1 MIESLNGAKET
12 VSYREHFGIRIYLNQ
27 EAEDYP
33 IHWHTAA
40 EIIMPLENE
49 YTAVINGTKYVL
61 HPNDILVIPS
71 GELHELFAPK
81 SGKRIIMQFDWSLL
95 YNLNGFDS
103 TFHLLRPCLLLTS
116 EGNEDLHGVL
126 RPLLHQLM
134 DEYFSN
140 SLLMEASAYSLL
152 IQFFVVLGRN
162 FMNHEQR
169 FLNTNNQKQ
178 HKYIDKLLQV
188 CNYMNKHCTEDIQ
201 VEDLAKLAG
210 FSKFHFMRLFK
221 QFMGMSYYD
230 YLNQHRIMHAETL
243 LIDPNL
249 SVMEIAMSSGF
260 GSLPTF
266 NRVFKKYKKCT
277 PTEYK
282 CLHGN
287 HSPRE

>member
-1 MIESLNGAKET
+1 MIEFLNGAKET

-40 EIIMPLENE
+40 EIIMPLENV
-49 YTAVINGTKYVL
+49 YTAAINGTKYVL

-81 SGKRIIMQFDWSLL
+81 SGKRIILQFDWSLL
-95 YNLNGFDS
+95 YNLAGFDS
-103 TFHLLRPCLLLTS
+103 TFHLLRPCLIVTS
-116 EGNEDLHGVL
+116 SENEELHGVL
-126 RPLLHQLM
+126 RPLLEQLI
-134 DEYFSN
+134 DEYFS
-140 SLLMEASAYSLL
+140 SSVLKEASAYSLL
-152 IQFFVVLGRN
+152 IQLFVVLGRN
-162 FMNHEQR
+162 FMNQEHR
-169 FLNTNNQKQ
+169 LLNSSSQKQ

-188 CNYMNKHCTEDIQ
+188 CNYMNEHCTEDIQ
-201 VEDLAKLAG
+201 VEDLSKLAG

-221 QFMGMSYYD
+221 QFIGMSYYD
-230 YLNQHRIMHAETL
+230 YLNQHRIMHAEKL

-282 CLHGN
+282 CLQGN
-287 HSPRE
+287 HPPR